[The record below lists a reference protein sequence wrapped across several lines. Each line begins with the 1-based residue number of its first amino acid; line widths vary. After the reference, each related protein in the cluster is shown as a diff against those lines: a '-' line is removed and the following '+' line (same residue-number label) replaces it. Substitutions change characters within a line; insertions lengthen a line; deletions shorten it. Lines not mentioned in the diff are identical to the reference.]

1 MLRIAFVLLVTLFSA
16 PAAARVIEIAKVA
29 GSTKNADLKAGLKQY
44 DELEFEAALKSLGA
58 ALAAPGL
65 TPDEVATAALY
76 SGMIAHSLNDKAAAK
91 AAFQK
96 ALGAVPDVDLPEDA
110 PPKTQLAFAEAKK
123 TFKAPAPAPAP
134 VVAPPAPVLILPP
147 PPPPKLSAPD
157 SAVQI
162 PGDSATDTPPE
173 PRPLHK
179 QWWVWAGAGGVVV
192 GVTVV
197 IVLLSGGKT
206 QSKYCGTNDRGCIDV
221 TPPAA
226 VWRFQ

>member
-1 MLRIAFVLLVTLFSA
+1 MYRIVFVLLVTVFSA
-16 PAAARVIEIAKVA
+16 PAAARVIEIATVA
-29 GSTKNADLKAGLKQY
+29 ASTKNAELKAGLKQY

-58 ALAAPGL
+58 ALAAPDL
-65 TPDEVATAALY
+65 TRDEVATAALY

-123 TFKAPAPAPAP
+123 TFKAPAAAPAP
-134 VVAPPAPVLILPP
+134 VVAPPPPVLIPP
-147 PPPPKLSAPD
+147 PPPPKLSVPD

-162 PGDSATDTPPE
+162 PTDSPTDPLPE
-173 PRPLHK
+173 SKPLHK

-197 IVLLSGGKT
+197 IVLLSGGKSPGT
-206 QSKYCGTNDRGCIDV
+206 GCGTNDRGCIDV
-221 TPPAA
+221 TTPSA